1 MFNAS
6 TMCHIEE
13 DMQVER
19 YNMKTPLT
27 WAATIMAWL
36 FVYARPIFSIYN
48 RWALNVND
56 VRLLTQLAL
65 DLARF
70 ILLPML
76 YAYLWRPVT
85 AAPHIT
91 IQAPCVDRETMT
103 SDDLDSIDKSI
114 LLSLS
119 RNPSGCTARM
129 IQQRIGPMYPE
140 LERDDIV
147 KRLEHLTSA
156 NRAAIMSSN
165 LSSLMWV
172 SIKVKAQ

>member
-1 MFNAS
+1 
-6 TMCHIEE
+6 MCHIEE

-19 YNMKTPLT
+19 YKFKTPLT

-36 FVYARPIFSIYN
+36 FVYARPILNLYN
-48 RWALNVND
+48 RSSLNVND
-56 VRLLTQLAL
+56 MRLIAQLSFE
-65 DLARF
+65 LARF

-85 AAPHIT
+85 PAPQIT
-91 IQAPCVDRETMT
+91 IQVPCTDRETMT
-103 SDDLDSIDKSI
+103 SDELDAIDKSI
-114 LLSLS
+114 LLSLG

-129 IQQRIGPMYPE
+129 IHQRIGPMYPE

-147 KRLEHLTSA
+147 KRLEVLTAA
-156 NRAAIMSSN
+156 NRAAILPSN